1 MLASAEAI
9 GIVADALRR
18 FNINQSVVDPV
29 CIQLLSM
36 QLTVGQ
42 YNDMQA
48 GDGIDIRRAAP
59 S

>member
-29 CIQLLSM
+29 CIPLLSIPA
-36 QLTVGQ
+36 T
-42 YNDMQA
+42 YSES
-48 GDGIDIRRAAP
+48 I
-59 S
+59 